1 MRRDVVLDGEVE
13 RRAEVVGIVPDA
25 AAVDR
30 LAGLCRWSKVMKRPF
45 SES

>member
-30 LAGLCRWSKVMKRPF
+30 LAGLFRWSKVMKRPF